1 MSAQKVLN
9 LDLSKPDATASLLSP
24 PPILASYE
32 SGWKN
37 IDLVRYRLP
46 PGETPEFASEV
57 MGVMMVSYN
66 PTHTSRVIAEG
77 KIYPTPFCTG
87 QTKYVQLF
95 PAHWPSRS
103 IRGADVEMTHCY
115 LRPEF
120 LSQIAHESV
129 NPERVEIDLAYIQP
143 KIDPLIWQIGLSLT
157 TVLQTAPQNSSLYAD
172 SMATA
177 LAAHLLQF
185 YTTRQHTLREYTD
198 GLSSAKLQ
206 QAIDFINEHLGE
218 NLSLTEIAAQVDMSQ
233 FYFCRLF
240 KQSVGTTPHKYLIQ
254 QRVERSKS
262 LLRQR
267 ECSIVDIAADC
278 GFANPSHFAKC
289 FRKYTGVSPQQ
300 FRSI

>member
-1 MSAQKVLN
+1 MSAEKVLN
-9 LDLSKPDATASLLSP
+9 VDLSKPISADLSP

-37 IDLVRYRLP
+37 IDLARLRLP
-46 PGETPEFASEV
+46 PGEIPEFASEV
-57 MGVMMVSYN
+57 MGVVMVSHH
-66 PTHTSRVIAEG
+66 PTDTSRLFADG
-77 KIYPTPFCTG
+77 KVYPIPFYTG
-87 QTKYVQLF
+87 RTKHVQLF
-95 PAHWPSRS
+95 PAHWPSR
-103 IRGADVEMTHCY
+103 IRLDAEMDVTHCY

-129 NPERVEIDLAYIQP
+129 NPDKVEVDLAYIHP
-143 KIDPLIWQIGLSLT
+143 RIDPLVWQIGLSLA
-157 TVLQTAPQNSSLYAD
+157 TVLQTAPQNSAFYAD

-198 GLSSAKLQ
+198 GLPPARLK
-206 QAIDFINEHLGE
+206 QARDYINEHLGE

-240 KQSVGTTPHKYLIQ
+240 KQSVGTTPHKYLVQ
-254 QRVERSKS
+254 QRVERAKS
-262 LLRQR
+262 LLMQR
-267 ECSIVDIAADC
+267 EQTIFDIAADC

-289 FRKYTGVSPQQ
+289 FRQHTGVSPQQ
-300 FRSI
+300 FRSN